1 LHNDLHLGK
10 GKTML
15 KLHYHPS
22 DASLMPH
29 ILLEELGVP
38 FALQLVDRANNA
50 QKSAAYLQLNPNG
63 LIPVLEDGALVV
75 YETPAILLHLADMH
89 PQVRLVPALGTPAR
103 AHCYLWMVWLSNT
116 LQANLVQYFYP
127 ERYVDAA
134 GVADFRARTEARI
147 APLLGQLE
155 AQLQS
160 SAGPWLLGKDYSA
173 ADCMAFVL
181 CCWTRN
187 FARPASS
194 LPALGAYLARMRQ
207 RPAVQR
213 AVATEKLPETFFTAT
228 LRGA

>member
-1 LHNDLHLGK
+1 
-10 GKTML
+10 ML

-38 FALQLVDRANNA
+38 FALQRVDRANNA
-50 QKSAAYLQLNPNG
+50 QKSPAYLKLNPNG

-75 YETPAILLHLADMH
+75 YETPAILLHLADTH
-89 PQVRLVPALGTPAR
+89 PQARLVPDIGTPER
-103 AHCYLWMVWLSNT
+103 AQCYQWMVWLSNT
-116 LQANLVQYFYP
+116 LQATLVQYFYA

-134 GVADFRARTEARI
+134 GMADFRARTEARI
-147 APLLGQLE
+147 DPMLDQLE

-160 SAGPWLLGKDYSA
+160 SAGPWLLGADYSA

-187 FARPASS
+187 FARPANS

-213 AVATEKLPETFFTAT
+213 AAATERLPEAFFQRAV
-228 LRGA
+228 

>member
-1 LHNDLHLGK
+1 
-10 GKTML
+10 ML

-29 ILLEELGVP
+29 ILLEELDVP

-50 QKSAAYLQLNPNG
+50 QKSAAYLKLNPNG
-63 LIPVLEDGALVV
+63 LIPVLEDGPLVV
-75 YETPAILLHLADMH
+75 YETPAILLHLADTH
-89 PQVRLVPALGTPAR
+89 PQARLVPDIGTPER
-103 AHCYLWMVWLSNT
+103 AQCYQWTVWLSNT
-116 LQANLVQYFYP
+116 LQATLVQYFYA
-127 ERYVDAA
+127 ERYVDGA

-147 APLLGQLE
+147 APMLDQLE

-160 SAGPWLLGKDYSA
+160 SAGPWLLGTDYSA

-187 FARPASS
+187 FARPANR
-194 LPALGAYLARMRQ
+194 LPALGVYLARMRQ

-213 AVATEKLPETFFTAT
+213 AAATEQLPEAFFQRAVQQI
-228 LRGA
+228 

>member
-1 LHNDLHLGK
+1 
-10 GKTML
+10 ML

-38 FALQLVDRANNA
+38 FALQRVDRANNA
-50 QKSAAYLQLNPNG
+50 QKSPAYLKLNPNG
-63 LIPVLEDGALVV
+63 LIPVLEEGALVV
-75 YETPAILLHLADMH
+75 YETPAILLHLADTH
-89 PQVRLVPALGTPAR
+89 PQAHLVPDLGTLER
-103 AHCYLWMVWLSNT
+103 AQCYQWMAWLSNT
-116 LQANLVQYFYP
+116 LQATLVQYFYA

-147 APLLGQLE
+147 APMLDQLE

-160 SAGPWLLGKDYSA
+160 SAGPWLLGTAYSA

-187 FARPASS
+187 FARPANS

-213 AVATEKLPETFFTAT
+213 AAATEQLPETFFT
-228 LRGA
+228 RMP

>member
-1 LHNDLHLGK
+1 
-10 GKTML
+10 ML

-38 FALQLVDRANNA
+38 FTLQLVDRANNA

-75 YETPAILLHLADMH
+75 YETPAILLHLADTH
-89 PQVRLVPALGTPAR
+89 PQAHLVPALGTPAR
-103 AHCYLWMVWLSNT
+103 AHCYQWMAWLSNT
-116 LQANLVQYFYP
+116 LHADLRPCLHP
-127 ERYVDAA
+127 ERYVDPASE
-134 GVADFRARTEARI
+134 VAFRARTEARI
-147 APLLGQLE
+147 APMLSQLE
-155 AQLQS
+155 AQLQT
-160 SAGPWLLGKDYSA
+160 SAGPWLLGADYSA
-173 ADCMAFVL
+173 AECMAFVL

-187 FARPASS
+187 FARSASS

-213 AVATEKLPETFFTAT
+213 AVATEKLPETFFYSNSQGRLAV
-228 LRGA
+228 R

>member
-1 LHNDLHLGK
+1 
-10 GKTML
+10 ML

-38 FALQLVDRANNA
+38 FALQRVDRANNA
-50 QKSAAYLQLNPNG
+50 QKSPEYLKLNPNG
-63 LIPVLEDGALVV
+63 LIPVLEDGVLVV
-75 YETPAILLHLADMH
+75 YETPAILLHLADTH
-89 PQVRLVPALGTPAR
+89 PQARLVPDIGTPER
-103 AHCYLWMVWLSNT
+103 AQCYQWMVWLSNT
-116 LQANLVQYFYP
+116 LQATLVQYFYA

-147 APLLGQLE
+147 APMLDQLE

-160 SAGPWLLGKDYSA
+160 SDGPWLLGTAYSA

-187 FARPASS
+187 FARPANS

-213 AVATEKLPETFFTAT
+213 AAATEQLPDAFFQRAV
-228 LRGA
+228 

>member
-1 LHNDLHLGK
+1 
-10 GKTML
+10 ML

-38 FALQLVDRANNA
+38 FALQRVDRANNA
-50 QKSAAYLQLNPNG
+50 QKSSAYLKLNPNG

-75 YETPAILLHLADMH
+75 YETPAILLHLADTH
-89 PQVRLVPALGTPAR
+89 PQAHLVPDLGTLER
-103 AHCYLWMVWLSNT
+103 AQCYQWMVWLSNT
-116 LQANLVQYFYP
+116 LQATLVQYFYA

-147 APLLGQLE
+147 APMLDQLE

-160 SAGPWLLGKDYSA
+160 SAGPWLLGTAYSA
-173 ADCMAFVL
+173 VDCMAFVL

-187 FARPASS
+187 FARPANR
-194 LPALGAYLARMRQ
+194 LPALGVYLARMRQ

-213 AVATEKLPETFFTAT
+213 AAATEQLPEAFFQRAVQQI
-228 LRGA
+228 

>member
-1 LHNDLHLGK
+1 
-10 GKTML
+10 ML

-50 QKSAAYLQLNPNG
+50 QKSAAYLKLNPNG
-63 LIPVLEDGALVV
+63 LIPVLEDGVLVV
-75 YETPAILLHLADMH
+75 YETPAILLHLADTH
-89 PQVRLVPALGTPAR
+89 PQARLVPDIGTPER
-103 AHCYLWMVWLSNT
+103 AQCYQWMVWLSNT
-116 LQANLVQYFYP
+116 LQATLVQYFYA

-147 APLLGQLE
+147 APMLDQLE

-160 SAGPWLLGKDYSA
+160 SAGPWLLGADYSV

-187 FARPASS
+187 FARPANS
-194 LPALGAYLARMRQ
+194 LPTLGAYLARMRQ

-213 AVATEKLPETFFTAT
+213 AAATEQLPEAFFQRAV
-228 LRGA
+228 

>member
-1 LHNDLHLGK
+1 
-10 GKTML
+10 ML

-38 FALQLVDRANNA
+38 FALQRVDRANNA
-50 QKSAAYLQLNPNG
+50 QKSPAYLKLNPNG
-63 LIPVLEDGALVV
+63 LIPVLEDSALVV
-75 YETPAILLHLADMH
+75 YETPAILLHLADTH
-89 PQVRLVPALGTPAR
+89 PQAHLVPDLGTLER
-103 AHCYLWMVWLSNT
+103 AQCYQWMVWLSNT
-116 LQANLVQYFYP
+116 LQATLVQYFYA

-147 APLLGQLE
+147 APMLDQLE

-160 SAGPWLLGKDYSA
+160 SAGPWLLGTAYSA

-187 FARPASS
+187 FARPANS

-213 AVATEKLPETFFTAT
+213 AAATEQLPEAFFQQAV
-228 LRGA
+228 

>member
-1 LHNDLHLGK
+1 
-10 GKTML
+10 ML

-50 QKSAAYLQLNPNG
+50 QKSAAYLKLNPNG

-75 YETPAILLHLADMH
+75 YETPAILLHLADTH
-89 PQVRLVPALGTPAR
+89 PQAHLVPDLGTPQR
-103 AHCYLWMVWLSNT
+103 AQCYQWMVWLSNT
-116 LQANLVQYFYP
+116 LQATLVQYFYA

-147 APLLGQLE
+147 APMLAQLE
-155 AQLQS
+155 SQLQS
-160 SAGPWLLGKDYSA
+160 SNGPWLLGTDFSA

-187 FARPASS
+187 FARPANS
-194 LPALGAYLARMRQ
+194 LPTLGAYLARMRQ

-213 AVATEKLPETFFTAT
+213 AAATEQLPDAFFPRA
-228 LRGA
+228 L